1 METPVANTE
10 GSKFHAGRLELR
22 KGDCGVPVFFTQ
34 TWRGATPPFMI
45 GLKISLGL
53 KRNTATH
60 CAFEKFTRT

>member
-1 METPVANTE
+1 MRE
-10 GSKFHAGRLELR
+10 GWSGGWELR
-22 KGDCGVPVFFTQ
+22 LWLLRNGDCGVPVFFTQ

-60 CAFEKFTRT
+60 CAFEKLTCT